1 MSNSM
6 EDWEKV
12 RIQAAIA
19 AMQGLIIAD
28 WHVEDQQGCAE
39 YAVNFA
45 FELVHKLRKSEGR
58 MPLEVKREELL
69 P

>member
-1 MSNSM
+1 MSNSI
-6 EDWEKV
+6 EDWEKIRV
-12 RIQAAIA
+12 QAAIA
-19 AMQGLIIAD
+19 AMQGLITD
-28 WHVEDQQGCAE
+28 WHVEDPQGCAE

>member
-19 AMQGLIIAD
+19 AMQGMISAGCELEYMQECA
-28 WHVEDQQGCAE
+28 VE
-39 YAVNFA
+39 AVNFA
-45 FELVHKLRKSEGR
+45 FDLVHELRKTEGR